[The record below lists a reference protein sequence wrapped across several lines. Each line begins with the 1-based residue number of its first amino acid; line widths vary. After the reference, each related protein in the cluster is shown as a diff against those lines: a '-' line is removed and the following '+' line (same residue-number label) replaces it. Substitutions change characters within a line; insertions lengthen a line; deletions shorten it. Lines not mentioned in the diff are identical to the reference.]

1 MWQLFKSEIKY
12 NMPILWYIIIC
23 SVMGFLAIHF
33 WPVLTGEVPSNQNSG
48 TIFLSLMVAYFIM
61 SMLSNPW
68 GKEKRTQQFIRLPVS
83 IQLIRISHF
92 LLYVLYWI
100 LLVSIFL
107 CCVLLSHYFLLDY
120 PTFLI
125 LCVQTGV
132 AFVFYSLFGFVT
144 CFPESVG
151 RKTIEVFLLLFFA
164 FISIAG
170 VIHAYQA
177 GGDSFFVDSVLS
189 WIYRSKLSA
198 ALWLIFGFG
207 LAFLVIRFGE
217 RKSYADI

>member
-1 MWQLFKSEIKY
+1 MWLLLKAEIKY
-12 NMPILWYIIIC
+12 NIPILWYIVIC
-23 SVMGFLAIHF
+23 SVLGFLAIQF
-33 WPVLTGEVPSNQNSG
+33 WPELTNETPENANSG

-68 GKEKRTQQFIRLPVS
+68 GKERRTGQFVRLPVS
-83 IQLIRISHF
+83 LQQIRISHL

-107 CCVLLSHYFLLDY
+107 CCVLISNYFLLDY
-120 PTFLI
+120 STVLI

-132 AFVFYSLFGFVT
+132 AFVFYALFGFVV
-144 CFPESVG
+144 CFPDSVK
-151 RKTIEVFLLLFFA
+151 RKALEVFLLLFFV

-189 WIYRSKLSA
+189 WLYRSKMSA
-198 ALWLIFGFG
+198 VLWLIFGFG
-207 LAFLVIRFGE
+207 LAVLVVRFAD
-217 RKSYADI
+217 RKSYANV